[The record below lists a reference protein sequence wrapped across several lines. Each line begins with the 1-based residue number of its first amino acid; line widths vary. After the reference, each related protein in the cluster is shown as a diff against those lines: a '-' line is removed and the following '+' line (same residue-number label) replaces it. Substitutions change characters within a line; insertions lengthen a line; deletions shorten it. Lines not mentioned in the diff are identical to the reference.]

1 MLMRAPA
8 RLYNRLE
15 ALARIAA
22 ERAAMNASRQEAAE
36 NARLLSEP
44 MQLTVEQ
51 MDALRRSVGLTG
63 SEQKL
68 QERIL
73 AVDLVVKI

>member
-1 MLMRAPA
+1 MRAPA